1 MTLSPKE
8 LTKLIDERVKT
19 LARRAG
25 NVCPSRDLVC
35 EDLWASG
42 VDVEAR
48 VVGER
53 IFLLGINKQIPDPP
67 EKFSQLVRD

>member
-1 MTLSPKE
+1 MALSPEE
-8 LTKLIDERVKT
+8 LKKLIDARVKT

-25 NVCPSRDLVC
+25 NVCPTRDQAC

-67 EKFSQLVRD
+67 EKFSELVRE